1 MDEKLVLIK
10 ENILKIL
17 ILLFFLFSTIQ
28 MEGQFRLDMLNKKWL
43 VYETISN
50 SKIGWTTI
58 INNYI
63 LDFTNEKVL
72 KIKQLGNS
80 NVENVEYSVN
90 LKTGE
95 ISDFEED
102 VIYKIKKIDLNN
114 LILSSGSN
122 NSITIYLKALKSSKT
137 NINFANLSKLLIE
150 KKWNT
155 NNNFI
160 DFKSTRYKL
169 IDDETQYKV
178 FTETNNLVKYDG
190 GWLVDSYENFVFLEL
205 ISKRTNLNYIYKIKD
220 FKNNTLK
227 LTTYNKKGLIVNL
240 EWNVKN

>member
-1 MDEKLVLIK
+1 MK
-10 ENILKIL
+10 ENILKTS

-28 MEGQFRLDMLNKKWL
+28 MEGQFKLEMLNKKWL

-50 SKIGWTTI
+50 SKTGWTTI

-80 NVENVEYSVN
+80 NIEKVEYSVN

-137 NINFANLSKLLIE
+137 NINLANFSKLLIE
-150 KKWNT
+150 KKWHTKND
-155 NNNFI
+155 FI
-160 DFKSTRYKL
+160 DFKSNRYKL

-190 GWLVDSYENFVFLEL
+190 GWLIDSYDNNVFLEL
-205 ISKRTNLNYIYKIKD
+205 ISKRTNLNYICKIKD
-220 FKNNTLK
+220 FKNNTLN

-240 EWNVKN
+240 EWSIKN